1 MQDGN
6 QIKHRAVTQNLGLL
20 MSSGTRK
27 DSTSSLFPAHG
38 RWQRAAKAIYPR
50 GEPITTRGFKP
61 NLKDRTIFA
70 AQRSSLFDARVGRS
84 QQRVIS
90 RLSLVIKSSHCF
102 PRRARSIA
110 LILSSLGD
118 WSFFSPSVSFV
129 ACASAFACCSVVV
142 VEEDSTHCCCYIHR
156 CTTAVPYQS
165 SPAGLSVATRPLSTP
180 FACCERVRESKN

>member
-102 PRRARSIA
+102 RRARSLA
-110 LILSSLGD
+110 LILSCAGD
-118 WSFFSPSVSFV
+118 WSFFSPSVSLA
-129 ACASAFACCSVVV
+129 AC
-142 VEEDSTHCCCYIHR
+142 
-156 CTTAVPYQS
+156 
-165 SPAGLSVATRPLSTP
+165 
-180 FACCERVRESKN
+180 RVRADLCLCC